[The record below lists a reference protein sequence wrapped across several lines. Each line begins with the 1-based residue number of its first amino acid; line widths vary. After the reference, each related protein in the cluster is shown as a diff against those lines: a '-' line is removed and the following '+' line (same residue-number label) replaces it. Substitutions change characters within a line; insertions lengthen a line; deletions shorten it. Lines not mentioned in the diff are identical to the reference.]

1 MDYLPIFADLK
12 DRPCL
17 VVGGGEIA
25 ARKVRMLGRAANQIS
40 VVAPQINGEL
50 RQEVADGAVSWIDE
64 AFSADHLDG
73 IVLVIAATDDTQV
86 NAEVAKAARARGC
99 LINVVDQPELCNY
112 LSPAI
117 VDRSP
122 LVVAISSGGAM
133 PVLARRVREWLENL
147 LPTRIGELAD
157 AARGAR
163 QRIAQKIP
171 ELIPRRHLWER
182 IVNRGLLA
190 PDNPA
195 AVIETVLAEK
205 QANNGHI
212 YLVGAGPGDPDL
224 LTLKAAQI
232 LQQADVVIYDRL
244 VGPGIL
250 ERARRDAEFIDVG
263 KKVGHHRFSQA
274 QISQM
279 LVAHARQGKV
289 VCRLKGGD
297 STLFARAGE
306 ELEVARGAGI
316 PVELVPGVTAASG
329 CAAAA
334 GISLTHRDLA
344 HSVVMATAHCQKQLE
359 CLDTRGMAK
368 SGQTLVFYMPIRQ
381 LSELKSRLLGEGMAA
396 DMPCALIE
404 NGSRKNQR
412 VVKADLVNLDRA
424 AARAQI
430 QSPALLIIGK
440 VVSLIPAEKITEGIV
455 EAESCEHY
463 QQSVA

>member
-25 ARKVRMLGRAANQIS
+25 ARKVRLLSRAADKIL
-40 VVAPQINGEL
+40 VVAPEINDEL
-50 RQEVADGAVSWIDE
+50 RQRVSDGAISWAAQ
-64 AFSADHLDG
+64 AFSVEHLKD
-73 IVLVIAATDDTQV
+73 IALVIAATDDEQV
-86 NAEVAKAARARGC
+86 NAQVAQAARAQGC
-99 LINVVDQPELCNY
+99 LINVVDQPDLCNY

-133 PVLARRVREWLENL
+133 PVLVRRVREWLENL
-147 LPTRIGELAD
+147 LPARIGELAA
-157 AARGAR
+157 AARSAR
-163 QRIAQKIP
+163 QRIAQRIP
-171 ELIPRRHLWER
+171 DLIPRRHLWER
-182 IVNRGLLA
+182 IVDRGLVA
-190 PDNPA
+190 SEDPA
-195 AVIETVLAEK
+195 AVIDSLLSEGDT
-205 QANNGHI
+205 QSGHI

-263 KKVGHHRFSQA
+263 KKAGHHRFSQS
-274 QISQM
+274 QINQM
-279 LVAHARQGKV
+279 LVSHAREGKV

-306 ELEVARGAGI
+306 ELDVARDAGI
-316 PVELVPGVTAASG
+316 PVDLVPGITAASG

-344 HSVVMATAHCQKQLE
+344 HSVVMATAHCKKQLE
-359 CLDTRGMAK
+359 CLDTQGMAK

-381 LSELKSRLLGEGMAA
+381 LEALKDRLLLEGMKA

-404 NGSRKNQR
+404 NGSRDNQR
-412 VVKADLVNLDRA
+412 VIKTDLKNLSEAADLT
-424 AARAQI
+424 QI

-440 VVSLIPAEKITEGIV
+440 VLAMMPAEKITETIV
-455 EAESCEHY
+455 ESEVIERY